1 MRSLNYIVLF
11 ICYLCN
17 SSLTAQNINIIS
29 TKQVNNKILIKYDNK
44 GTSGKYVVKLFV
56 RPTSTQN
63 WSEELNSLRGDVGY
77 NQSPGRNKLIIWD
90 VIQDRDKLVG
100 EYVFG
105 IQAKNLTI
113 LEKEKKENEKLI
125 SRVNKEKEKSLKCR
139 TGPINAYLSLIYPG
153 LGTYNVGLKQQGIK
167 KMKSFS
173 FFAATTVFS
182 KIYSNVSYNKYL
194 NSTNQSEIDKYYQ
207 NANVLNKIFLG
218 SFLVSAC
225 FYIEDFSFSLKR
237 GKLNKR
243 KSELKASKERDFDSR
258 SNSSNYQK
266 GYTHRKVNSKL

>member
-1 MRSLNYIVLF
+1 MF

-17 SSLTAQNINIIS
+17 SSLIAQNINIIS
-29 TKQVNNKILIKYDNK
+29 TKQVEKKILIKYNNN
-44 GTSGKYVVKLFV
+44 GISGKYDVKLFV
-56 RPTSTQN
+56 RPSSTQN
-63 WSEELNSLRGDVGY
+63 WSKELNSLSGDVGY

-113 LEKEKKENEKLI
+113 LEKEKKEYEKSI
-125 SRVNKEKEKSLKCR
+125 SRVNKEKEKSLKCS

-173 FFAATTVFS
+173 FFAAATVLS
-182 KIYSNVSYNKYL
+182 KIFSNVSYNKYL
-194 NSTNQSEIDKYYQ
+194 NSTDQSEIDKHYQ
-207 NANVLNKIFLG
+207 NANISNKIFLG
-218 SFLVSAC
+218 SLLVSAC

-237 GKLNKR
+237 GKLNRR
-243 KSELKASKERDFDSR
+243 KIEDYDYDSSEPGL
-258 SNSSNYQK
+258 N
-266 GYTHRKVNSKL
+266 L